1 MSMRVQKLV
10 ARENAMDDWWKR
22 GVIYQ
27 IYPLSFQDTNG
38 DGKGDLQGIRRRLDY
53 LAWLGVDAVWLSPIF
68 PSPMKDCGYDIADY
82 CDIAPEFGT
91 LMDFDALLADAHS
104 RNIRVILDFVPN
116 HTSDQHPW
124 FRESRGSRDNA
135 KRDWYIWR
143 DPAPGGGPPNNWL
156 SNFGGSAWTL
166 DAATGQYYYH
176 AFLAEQPDL
185 NWRNPAVRAA
195 MYDVLRF
202 WLARGVDGF
211 RVDVLWHLMKD
222 AELRDNPPNPDYRP
236 GDPSHRRVLQVYSAD
251 RPEIFDVI
259 SEMRSVVDAYRG
271 RVLIG
276 EIYLPLERLVA
287 YYGVGGSGV
296 HLPFNFQL
304 ILAPWNAAEIVKII
318 AEYERLVPQGEWPN
332 WVIGNH
338 DQSRI
343 ATRVGPAQA
352 RIAAMLL
359 LTLRGTPT
367 HYYGDELGMEDV
379 PIPHERVRDNW
390 TKSEPGVGAGR
401 DPQRTPMQ
409 WDGSLNAGFSKG
421 EPWLPLSPTYQTV
434 NVEALKREPRSILAL
449 YRRLFALRRSRDALA
464 TGSKRLLEAPDNVIA
479 YERAEEGERLLIA
492 LNLGHEA
499 REITLARG
507 TLLLSTHLDR
517 EGERLAKRLT
527 LRGDEGIIVD
537 LSG

>member
-1 MSMRVQKLV
+1 MH
-10 ARENAMDDWWKR
+10 DWWKR
-22 GVIYQ
+22 SVIYQ
-27 IYPLSFQDTNG
+27 IYPLSFQDTDG
-38 DGKGDLQGIRRRLDY
+38 DGKGDLQGIRQRLDY
-53 LAWLGVDAVWLSPIF
+53 LASLGVGAVWLSPIF
-68 PSPMKDCGYDIADY
+68 PSPMKDCGYDITDY

-91 LMDFDALLADAHS
+91 LNDFDALLADAHS
-104 RNIRVILDFVPN
+104 RNIRMILDFVPN

-124 FRESRGSRDNA
+124 FRQSRGSRNNA

-166 DAATGQYYYH
+166 DAITGQYYYH
-176 AFLAEQPDL
+176 AFLTEQPDL
-185 NWRNPAVRAA
+185 NWRNPAVRTA

-259 SEMRSVVDAYRG
+259 SEMRSVVDAYSE

-276 EIYLPLERLVA
+276 EIYLPLERLVG

-296 HLPFNFQL
+296 HLPFNFHL

-318 AEYERLVPQGEWPN
+318 SEYERLVPQGAWPN

-390 TKSEPGVGAGR
+390 TKSEPGLGAGR

-409 WDGSLNAGFSKG
+409 WDGSLHAGFSED
-421 EPWLPLSPTYQTV
+421 EPWLPVSPMYQTA
-434 NVEALKREPRSILAL
+434 NVEALDREPRSILAL
-449 YRRLFALRRSRDALA
+449 YRRLFALRRSHRALI
-464 TGSKRLLEAPDNVIA
+464 TGSKRLLEAPDNVIT
-479 YERAEEGERLLIA
+479 YERATEGERLLVA
-492 LNLGHEA
+492 LNFGHETH
-499 REITLARG
+499 ELKLAEG

-517 EGERLAKRLT
+517 EGERLASRVT
-527 LRGDEGIIVD
+527 LRADEGVIVD